1 VLREKNDLPSLL
13 SLAYNFLFLLKSNSY
28 DYIIVGAGCAGL
40 SLLMRMLR
48 SGSFSNKKILLID
61 KERKIKN
68 DRTWCFWETQPGFF
82 EDIVYRKWDTISF
95 LSDDFSATRNIA
107 PYQYKMIRGV
117 DFYKFCFD
125 EIRKHGNVEV
135 VYGDIGGWEYEK
147 EAIIFKIDDKD
158 IKLFDRGTQIF
169 NSVYKPGEPD
179 KRTIRLLQHFK
190 GWIIETAKPIF
201 KSSEAT
207 MMDFRVHQLHGTT
220 FAYVLPFNE
229 TTALVEYTL
238 FTKELLLKEQYDTE
252 LREYIRQYLAISDYR
267 IKEEEFGVIPMTNEK
282 FYFGWDGWQ
291 IGTAGGQTKAS
302 TGYTFQ
308 FIQKQSQQITDCLI
322 QRGNLNYL
330 PGTPKRFRFYDN
342 TLLHILYH
350 NKIPGKKI
358 FTQLFKKN
366 KPQQVLK
373 FLDNESSLTEE
384 LKIISTLP
392 VIPFLKASLSQL

>member
-1 VLREKNDLPSLL
+1 
-13 SLAYNFLFLLKSNSY
+13 
-28 DYIIVGAGCAGL
+28 
-40 SLLMRMLR
+40 MRMLR
-48 SGSFSNKKILLID
+48 SGSFADKKILLID
-61 KERKIKN
+61 KEPKVKN
-68 DRTWCFWETQPGFF
+68 DRTWCFWEKENGFF
-82 EDIVYRKWDTISF
+82 DEIVYKKWDSISF
-95 LSDDFSATRNIA
+95 LSESFSCPMNIA

-117 DFYKFCFD
+117 DFYKFCFV
-125 EIRKHGNVEV
+125 EISKHSNVEV
-135 VYGDIGGWEYEK
+135 VYGNVEGWKYER
-147 EAIIFKIDDKD
+147 EAIIFEIDGKD
-158 IKLFDRGTQIF
+158 IKLFDGGTQIF

-190 GWIIETAKPIF
+190 GWIIKTDKPTF
-201 KSSEAT
+201 KPSEAT

-238 FTKELLLKEQYDTE
+238 FTKELLLKEQYDAE
-252 LREYIRQYLAISDYR
+252 LKEYISQYLGISNYKV
-267 IKEEEFGVIPMTNEK
+267 IEEEFGVIPMTNER
-282 FYFGWDGWQ
+282 FHFGSNGWQ

-322 QRGNLNYL
+322 GGANLNYL
-330 PGTPKRFRFYDN
+330 PRTAKRFRFYDN
-342 TLLHILYH
+342 TFLHILYH
-350 NKIPGKKI
+350 DKVPGRKI

-373 FLDNESSLTEE
+373 FLDNESSIAEE

-392 VIPFLKASLSQL
+392 TIPFLKAAISQL